1 MKKIA
6 KVVLLIVSIVIS
18 FELKDV
24 FAEPLPRLLPHQI
37 PKDEPGDRP
46 FEEGEERLDF
56 LKQDEKQY
64 GPEEDPLSPL
74 GEPSLPR
81 LREGAD
87 ESTGEG
93 DSKKTFDEASKEIDD
108 LTKDAK
114 TPEGEKDTQGTS
126 TKTPPSIPDSFSVG
140 TYLKLGDQK
149 SRVGGAGIVKIIVDA
164 IDLLVKLT
172 GSLALIVFI
181 VGALL
186 TVVSEGQQDKL
197 EKGKTA
203 MLYAV
208 YGIIISLMAFVIVTF
223 VQSILF

>member
-6 KVVLLIVSIVIS
+6 QIILVIS
-18 FELKDV
+18 LVAFLGAV
-24 FAEPLPRLLPHQI
+24 FSFNSVLAEKH
-37 PKDEPGDRP
+37 DDRA
-46 FEEGEERLDF
+46 F
-56 LKQDEKQY
+56 Y
-64 GPEEDPLSPL
+64 GSEEDPYPYD
-74 GEPSLPR
+74 PR
-81 LREGAD
+81 PEFGPKNKPAD

-93 DSKKTFDEASKEIDD
+93 ERTKTFDESSKDIDE
-108 LTKDAK
+108 LTKDSK
-114 TPEGEKDTQGTS
+114 TPETEKDTKGTS
-126 TKTPPSIPDSFSVG
+126 TKTPPSIPDSFSVS

-149 SRVGGAGIVKIIVDA
+149 SRVGGAGILKVIVDA

-181 VGALL
+181 IGALL

-208 YGIIISLMAFVIVTF
+208 YGILISLMAFVIVTF